1 MKVTVTGILHMYQTT
16 WNAAPSY
23 RIFSSDMSSC
33 SDKNTTYVPI
43 KPVESEFEIP
53 DDFDPRPAI
62 VASLREQKKSILAD
76 AHVKAV
82 AIEERIQS
90 ILCLEFKEEA

>member
-1 MKVTVTGILHMYQTT
+1 MKVTVKGILHMQQ
-16 WNAAPSY
+16 WEWEKAPTYAIYSG
-23 RIFSSDMSSC
+23 DMSGS
-33 SDKNTTYVPI
+33 SSASLTYAPI
-43 KPVESEFEIP
+43 KPVEIEFEIP

-62 VASLREQKKSILAD
+62 VAGLREQKKSILAD